1 VHAVDEQ
8 SEDEVEVEGREDPA
22 APSSTEVAVRDVA
35 PLRVVP
41 ARRWPLAVT
50 RLRRRVPQVLRHPA
64 TVASV
69 SVAATVGTRL
79 LVSGLREAGRQASL
93 ARPASGTA
101 AGTTSGAGTA
111 ITVAG
116 YVLHQVHVIHHH
128 VVHVSIPDR

>member
-8 SEDEVEVEGREDPA
+8 SADEVEVEVEVEVGGREDPA
-22 APSSTEVAVRDVA
+22 APSSIEVAVRDMA

-79 LVSGLREAGRQASL
+79 LVSGLREAGRQASP
-93 ARPASGTA
+93 ARPA
-101 AGTTSGAGTA
+101 SGAGTA
-111 ITVAG
+111 ITVGG

-128 VVHVSIPDR
+128 VVHVGSPDR